1 MAGRCGN
8 AGRWLLARREL
19 AANEVSK
26 MRGRLVIFVSII
38 QAILFAGHWFVYAT
52 WMSFTRTANAPGISA
67 AKITLVLLSVSFVST
82 SLLAFRYSNILVRI
96 LYTISAVWLGMLS
109 FFFLAASL
117 SWLTYAATV
126 PLGLPFHKQT
136 IALLF
141 FAAGAVASA
150 YAIINALW
158 IRVRRISVRLPNLP
172 ESWRGRVAALV
183 SDVHLGHVRG
193 RGFTQRIVH
202 MLLRLRPDVVF
213 ITGDLFDGTSAN
225 LERVAKPW
233 VHLAPPL
240 GAFFVAGNHEEFSNH
255 SKYLDAVR
263 TSGIRVLDNE
273 KVSLD
278 GLDLIG
284 VHHGALLHSETFRS
298 ILRKASLDPKRPSI
312 LLAHAPDQLRI
323 AEEEGISLQLSG
335 HTHRGQF
342 FPWTWITSRIYGP
355 FVYGL
360 KRLGRLLVYTTSGAG
375 TWGPPMRLGAAPE
388 LVLIHFES

>member
-1 MAGRCGN
+1 
-8 AGRWLLARREL
+8 
-19 AANEVSK
+19 
-26 MRGRLVIFVSII
+26 MRGRMAVFISII
-38 QAILFAGHWFVYAT
+38 QVILFAVHWFVYAT
-52 WMSFTRTANAPGISA
+52 WMSFTGTANAPGVSA
-67 AKITLVLLSVSFVST
+67 AKIILVLLSVSFVIT
-82 SLLAFRYSNILVRI
+82 SLLAFSYSNILIRI

-109 FFFLAASL
+109 FLFLAASL

-126 PLGLPFHKQT
+126 LLGLPFHKQT

-141 FAAGAVASA
+141 FAVAAFASA
-150 YAIINALW
+150 YAIINALF
-158 IRVRRISVRLPNLP
+158 IRVRRISVKLPNLP

-193 RGFTQRIVH
+193 HGFTQRIVH

-225 LERVAKPW
+225 LERVAEPW
-233 VHLAPPL
+233 VHLTPPL
-240 GAFFVAGNHEEFSNH
+240 GAFFVTGNHEEFSNQ

-278 GLDLIG
+278 GLDLVG

-342 FPWTWITSRIYGP
+342 FPWTWITTRIYGP

-360 KRLGRLLVYTTSGAG
+360 RRLDRLLVYTTSGAG